1 MEWMHMLKVYYIRVY
16 TTMKGLI
23 EGLERLPNMRTALSS
38 TSCTGGGGEGGEEES
53 WPRPVLQTSPQP
65 LERPRQKEHK
75 FSACLAPE

>member
-38 TSCTGGGGEGGEEES
+38 TSCTGGGVGGE
-53 WPRPVLQTSPQP
+53 RGI
-65 LERPRQKEHK
+65 
-75 FSACLAPE
+75 LAPPGPTDFTPAT